1 MNAAKSYMEDFL
13 DYLEIEKNRSLNTR
27 NTYRHHL
34 EDFLKTENIAT
45 PKDINSERVRAYR
58 LKLNRR
64 GLAKNTQAHYIIAL
78 RSFLK
83 YLTVRGV
90 ESLAPEK
97 IELPKVERPAVETIG
112 YADLERILNA
122 PQGNDLR
129 KLRDK
134 AILET
139 LFSTGLRVS
148 ELCALNRDVNLDRAE
163 VTVKGKGGKWRVVF
177 LSPSAKQALKNYL
190 AKRDDLEEALF
201 VSLDKKQRVLGRI
214 IPRTIQ
220 RIVDKYARQ
229 AGIPQKIHPHLFRHS
244 FATDLLINGADL
256 RAVQELLGHANVATT
271 QIYTH
276 LTNKQLKEIHQAFHA
291 RRRRED

>member
-1 MNAAKSYMEDFL
+1 MNAAKSYIEDFL